1 MSLTLDIWDTDRR
14 SRGDLVET
22 PGLVAGGVENQLV
35 DVMLDEDLKGPRIS
49 KRARRVIT
57 AAFVLN
63 ILAVMVLLGVI
74 LPAGN
79 KAILYKVQNLPTPWC
94 RPFGCD
100 RG

>member
-1 MSLTLDIWDTDRR
+1 
-14 SRGDLVET
+14 
-22 PGLVAGGVENQLV
+22 
-35 DVMLDEDLKGPRIS
+35 MLDEDPQAPRIS

-57 AAFVLN
+57 TAFVLN
-63 ILAVMVLLGVI
+63 VLALMVLLAVI

-79 KAILYKVQNLPTPWC
+79 KTILYKVQNLPTPWC